1 DATMARFKAK
11 SVTVEDGA
19 RGQSSVDRESRVPI
33 ILLTA
38 VTGVVLLIVC
48 ANIANLL
55 LARAAGRS
63 TEMAVRLAIGAN
75 RRQLVTQLLTESCVL
90 ALMGGLAGMLVA
102 RWTLAGITMLLPADA
117 AEALAFE
124 MNGSVFVFGLIVS
137 LATGV
142 LFGLFPALYTSRP

>member
-1 DATMARFKAK
+1 
-11 SVTVEDGA
+11 
-19 RGQSSVDRESRVPI
+19 RVPI
-33 ILLTA
+33 LLLTC

-63 TEMAVRLAIGAN
+63 TEMAVRLSIGAN

-102 RWTLAGITMLLPADA
+102 RWTLAGITMMLPADA

-137 LATGV
+137 LATGM
-142 LFGLFPALYTSRP
+142 LFGLFPALYTTRPDLASTLKSQTGQPGGGRTAKRFRLV